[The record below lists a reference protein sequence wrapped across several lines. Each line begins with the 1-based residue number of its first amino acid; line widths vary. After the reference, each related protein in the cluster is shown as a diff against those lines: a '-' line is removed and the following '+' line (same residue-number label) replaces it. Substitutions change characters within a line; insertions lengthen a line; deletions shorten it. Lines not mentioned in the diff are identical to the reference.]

1 MYEKDIEEIARDWG
15 LDISS
20 EEDLK
25 IIRDAL
31 KEERSIDDFVVDVQ
45 FLDEDIVD
53 EDIDMDDK
61 SIEEIARDW
70 GLDISSEENLKIVRD
85 ALKKERSID
94 DFVLD
99 AQFLDEDIVD
109 EDMDMDDKSIEEIA
123 RDWGLDISSEENL
136 KIVRN
141 AIRKESTIDDFV
153 LDAQF
158 LNEDI
163 IDEDI
168 DIDDKGRGR

>member
-1 MYEKDIEEIARDWG
+1 MDEKDIEEIARDWG

-20 EEDLK
+20 KENLK

-31 KEERSIDDFVVDVQ
+31 KEERSIDDFVVDV
-45 FLDEDIVD
+45 
-53 EDIDMDDK
+53 
-61 SIEEIARDW
+61 
-70 GLDISSEENLKIVRD
+70 
-85 ALKKERSID
+85 
-94 DFVLD
+94 
-99 AQFLDEDIVD
+99 QFLDEDIVD

-136 KIVRN
+136 KIIRN

-158 LNEDI
+158 LDEDI

-168 DIDDKGRGR
+168 DDKGRGR